1 MQTKCRRT
9 KRNEHKM
16 SQDFVLD
23 TSWLTMSTGKKL
35 QILLRPADHYKMK
48 GVMNFNMISF
58 QVRTQIPVVKDQTTF
73 RLNIQV
79 GAWEIILARESFKND
94 KNDLKLTK
102 NITCGN
108 FSLFHRFVHRIK
120 VEWKLWLIFFLEI
133 RISSKQN
140 FYTSHYSSKIH

>member
-1 MQTKCRRT
+1 MPEKSHHPPSFYSKKVFLHFYMNHLNINHFHRTMQTECPRT
-9 KRNEHKM
+9 KLNEHKM

-102 NITCGN
+102 NIT
-108 FSLFHRFVHRIK
+108 FH
-120 VEWKLWLIFFLEI
+120 
-133 RISSKQN
+133 SSIDLC
-140 FYTSHYSSKIH
+140 TE